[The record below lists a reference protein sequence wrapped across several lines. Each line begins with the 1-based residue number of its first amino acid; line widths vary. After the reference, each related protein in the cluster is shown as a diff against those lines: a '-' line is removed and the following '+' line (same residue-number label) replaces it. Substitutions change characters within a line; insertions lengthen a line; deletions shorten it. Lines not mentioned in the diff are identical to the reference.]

1 MQPITCSHHMITLF
15 LNNES
20 LTGQKESDTGPLD
33 YQRYQTCYADRRGLF
48 NSIASIWFCE
58 RFFLFFLLRRKQN
71 GRSGGSRQAFTL
83 KTSHY
88 SSVIETEV

>member
-15 LNNES
+15 LNSES

-58 RFFLFFLLRRKQN
+58 RFFLFFYY
-71 GRSGGSRQAFTL
+71 GGNKMEGQVVHGKPSP
-83 KTSHY
+83 
-88 SSVIETEV
+88 